1 MHLVP
6 VAPWVLQHAEP
17 GQAVPCSSQ
26 QGHSTGSALAYKIRA
41 LPKPPCYAQASTPF
55 CTTKHREPSLPL
67 VCKLAAW
74 SLPCRAAHLCFLLP
88 DAMGQTIVSQ
98 QEGQVTVEER
108 NTFQTTCTYQTPY
121 FNSLYWYQQK
131 KGQAP
136 QLVTYQA
143 AAGSKHNGR
152 FTTWLNTTAKYSLL
166 RLAEVEL
173 SDSALY
179 LCAVQDTLVQGASLA
194 VQQPRGGRKLG
205 VCLCKA
211 ELWGRGPQLSP
222 GSAASPVHT
231 EICRSTSS
239 S

>member
-1 MHLVP
+1 M
-6 VAPWVLQHAEP
+6 
-17 GQAVPCSSQ
+17 
-26 QGHSTGSALAYKIRA
+26 
-41 LPKPPCYAQASTPF
+41 
-55 CTTKHREPSLPL
+55 
-67 VCKLAAW
+67 
-74 SLPCRAAHLCFLLP
+74 
-88 DAMGQTIVSQ
+88 
-98 QEGQVTVEER
+98 EER

-121 FNSLYWYQQK
+121 FRGLFWYQQK

-143 AAGSKHNGR
+143 AAGPKQNGH
-152 FTTWLNTTAKYSLL
+152 FSTWLTTTGKSSLL
-166 RLAEVEL
+166 RLAEVEF

-194 VQQPRGGRKLG
+194 VQRPRGGRKLG

-239 S
+239 SRRDRCLCREWNEK

>member
-1 MHLVP
+1 
-6 VAPWVLQHAEP
+6 
-17 GQAVPCSSQ
+17 
-26 QGHSTGSALAYKIRA
+26 
-41 LPKPPCYAQASTPF
+41 
-55 CTTKHREPSLPL
+55 
-67 VCKLAAW
+67 
-74 SLPCRAAHLCFLLP
+74 
-88 DAMGQTIVSQ
+88 MGQTIVSQ

-108 NTFQTTCTYQTPY
+108 NTFHTTCTYQTPY
-121 FNSLYWYQQK
+121 FRGLFWYQQK

-222 GSAASPVHT
+222 GSVVSPVHT

-239 S
+239 SRRDRCLCREWNEK

>member
-1 MHLVP
+1 
-6 VAPWVLQHAEP
+6 
-17 GQAVPCSSQ
+17 
-26 QGHSTGSALAYKIRA
+26 
-41 LPKPPCYAQASTPF
+41 
-55 CTTKHREPSLPL
+55 
-67 VCKLAAW
+67 
-74 SLPCRAAHLCFLLP
+74 
-88 DAMGQTIVSQ
+88 MGQIIVSQ

-108 NTFQTTCTYQTPY
+108 NTFQTTCTDQTSSFY
-121 FNSLYWYQQK
+121 SLFWYQQK

-194 VQQPRGGRKLG
+194 AQQPPR
-205 VCLCKA
+205 
-211 ELWGRGPQLSP
+211 GRGC
-222 GSAASPVHT
+222 V
-231 EICRSTSS
+231 
-239 S
+239 

>member
-1 MHLVP
+1 
-6 VAPWVLQHAEP
+6 
-17 GQAVPCSSQ
+17 
-26 QGHSTGSALAYKIRA
+26 
-41 LPKPPCYAQASTPF
+41 
-55 CTTKHREPSLPL
+55 
-67 VCKLAAW
+67 
-74 SLPCRAAHLCFLLP
+74 
-88 DAMGQTIVSQ
+88 MGQIIVSQ

-108 NTFQTTCTYQTPY
+108 NTFQTTCTYQTPD
-121 FNSLYWYQQK
+121 FRGLYWYQQK

-194 VQQPRGGRKLG
+194 VQQPPR
-205 VCLCKA
+205 
-211 ELWGRGPQLSP
+211 GRGC
-222 GSAASPVHT
+222 V
-231 EICRSTSS
+231 
-239 S
+239 

>member
-1 MHLVP
+1 
-6 VAPWVLQHAEP
+6 
-17 GQAVPCSSQ
+17 
-26 QGHSTGSALAYKIRA
+26 
-41 LPKPPCYAQASTPF
+41 
-55 CTTKHREPSLPL
+55 
-67 VCKLAAW
+67 
-74 SLPCRAAHLCFLLP
+74 
-88 DAMGQTIVSQ
+88 MGQTIVSQ

-131 KGQAP
+131 KGQAL

-143 AAGSKHNGR
+143 AAGPKHNGR

-194 VQQPRGGRKLG
+194 AQQPRR
-205 VCLCKA
+205 
-211 ELWGRGPQLSP
+211 GRGC
-222 GSAASPVHT
+222 V
-231 EICRSTSS
+231 
-239 S
+239 

>member
-1 MHLVP
+1 MQSQDRLIPVP
-6 VAPWVLQHAEP
+6 LSRGTAQGPLWP
-17 GQAVPCSSQ
+17 TSSE
-26 QGHSTGSALAYKIRA
+26 L

-121 FNSLYWYQQK
+121 FRGLFWYQQK

-205 VCLCKA
+205 VCLSKA